1 MARVRTLSLVG
12 DGVQKNGKTVTKAM
26 LGDIVKRW
34 SGDGRPPITLGHP
47 AQGADK
53 VAALGRVD
61 NPRTEPSR
69 RVPGKTELVVE
80 LHYTPELEKLEDE
93 GKFEG
98 FSAGIYPTV
107 DGKGYYLHHVA
118 ALGQLPPAAETETRE
133 LVELS
138 SDGMEQMV
146 VLSGVLTFSDS
157 QTEDIEMT
165 KEELAASL
173 KEILAEQMK
182 PLTERLEK
190 LEKGGKDDGN
200 KDDQTD
206 DPNKD
211 KKPGEQGKDKPLVDS
226 QARDQLKT
234 MQETVKS
241 DRIAQATELANAK
254 GWGEAEFKPL
264 LTMLQKAEP
273 VELCNNAE
281 DGLFATVKA
290 TINARTVVQSKP
302 SPLGQPLEFA
312 DDKGNKQQL
321 NLNDVARVSKF

>member
-12 DGVQKNGKTVTKAM
+12 DGVQKNGKTVTKSM
-26 LGDIVKRW
+26 LGDILKRW

-138 SDGMEQMV
+138 CDGIEQMV

-157 QTEDIEMT
+157 KEDIEMT
-165 KEELAASL
+165 KEELAAAM
-173 KEILAEQMK
+173 KDVLAEQMK

-190 LEKGGKDDGN
+190 LEKGGKADDH
-200 KDDQTD
+200 TD
-206 DPNKD
+206 DPGNG
-211 KKPGEQGKDKPLVDS
+211 KKPGEQDKKDPVVDPE
-226 QARDQLKT
+226 ARTQLKA
-234 MQETVKS
+234 MQDTVKS

-254 GWGEAEFKPL
+254 GWSDAEFKPL

-273 VELCNNAE
+273 VELCDNAE
-281 DGLFATVKA
+281 DGLFASVKA
-290 TINARTVVQSKP
+290 TINARTVAPSKP
-302 SPLGQPLEFA
+302 SPLGQPLEFS
-312 DDKGNKQQL
+312 DDKGDKHQL
-321 NLNDVARVSKF
+321 NLNDLARVSKF

>member
-12 DGVQKNGKTVTKAM
+12 DGVQKNGKTVTKTM
-26 LGDIVKRW
+26 LGEIVKRW
-34 SGDGRPPITLGHP
+34 SADGRPPITLGHP

-118 ALGQLPPAAETETRE
+118 ALGQLPPAAETQTRE

-138 SDGMEQMV
+138 SDGIEQMV

-157 QTEDIEMT
+157 QTEDIDMT

-182 PLTERLEK
+182 PLNERLEK
-190 LEKGGKDDGN
+190 LEKGGKDDADKDK
-200 KDDQTD
+200 KDDD
-206 DPNKD
+206 VNKD
-211 KKPGEQGKDKPLVDS
+211 KKPGEQDKDKPLVDS

-290 TINARTVVQSKP
+290 TINARKAPAGKP
-302 SPLGQPLEFA
+302 SALGQPLEFS
-312 DDKGNKQQL
+312 DDKGNTQQL
-321 NLNDVARVSKF
+321 SLNDVARVSKF

>member
-165 KEELAASL
+165 KEELAA
-173 KEILAEQMK
+173 AMK
-182 PLTERLEK
+182 DVR
-190 LEKGGKDDGN
+190 N

-281 DGLFATVKA
+281 DGLYATVKA
-290 TINARTVVQSKP
+290 TINARTVTPNKP
-302 SPLGQPLEFA
+302 SPLGQALEFS